1 MIILKKRQTISESL
15 IYALAD
21 GFEQVTLLNLAT
33 YKVLYVG
40 DIDFF
45 LRNSTNETLYQS
57 ILGSEQ
63 IGDMLYV
70 FF

>member
-1 MIILKKRQTISESL
+1 MIILKKRQTISESV
-15 IYALAD
+15 IYALAE
-21 GFEQVTLLNLAT
+21 GVEQITLLNVAT
-33 YKVLYVG
+33 YKVFYVG

-63 IGDMLYV
+63 IGYMLYV

>member
-33 YKVLYVG
+33 YKVFYVG

-57 ILGSEQ
+57 ILGSEK
-63 IGDMLYV
+63 
-70 FF
+70 

>member
-1 MIILKKRQTISESL
+1 MIILKKRQTISESV
-15 IYALAD
+15 IYALAE
-21 GFEQVTLLNLAT
+21 GVEQITLLNVAT
-33 YKVLYVG
+33 YKVFYVG

>member
-15 IYALAD
+15 LRGLVD
-21 GFEQVTLLNLAT
+21 GVEQITLLNVAT
-33 YKVLYVG
+33 YKVFYVG

-45 LRNSTNETLYQS
+45 LRKSTNETLYQS
-57 ILGSEQ
+57 IVGSER

>member
-15 IYALAD
+15 LRALVD
-21 GFEQVTLLNLAT
+21 GVEQIALLNVAT
-33 YKVLYVG
+33 YKVFYVG

-57 ILGSEQ
+57 IVGSER

>member
-1 MIILKKRQTISESL
+1 MIILKKRQTISENV

-21 GFEQVTLLNLAT
+21 GFEQVTLLNVAT
-33 YKVLYVG
+33 YKVFYVG

-57 ILGSEQ
+57 ILGSEK